1 MRVTGRGKLIGAV
14 ARRDKR
20 RARNFALFSSQA
32 GYLSDLFKPSSSIC
46 RTSRDR
52 ENCSHRVFQKR
63 TSQNRTAKAASAC
76 SSVAHRHQLW
86 HKHPT

>member
-32 GYLSDLFKPSSSIC
+32 GYLSDLFKPSSSSC
-46 RTSRDR
+46 RSSRDR

-63 TSQNRTAKAASAC
+63 TSRLGAYRGFFQLCFGRLTLGAV
-76 SSVAHRHQLW
+76 VAW
-86 HKHPT
+86 